1 MTAVEFP
8 ILGTEPL
15 AVELANTLYGAGEA
29 RIDFLPDAR
38 RVGEWFARVSERH
51 GVAVPMGPHAAR
63 VRMLRDCVHA
73 LLSAAVEGRVPD
85 AAPVRRVN
93 DFTAAAPTYLWLDWS
108 GGAPASR
115 WASTVT
121 GTVAGPAAVL
131 GSIATCC
138 VELLTGPQAD
148 RVRRCQGPG
157 CSLFFVQNHP
167 RRRWCHPS
175 CGHRDRQARYYRR
188 QHTPGAS

>member
-1 MTAVEFP
+1 MTADEFP

-15 AVELANTLYGAGEA
+15 AVELANTLYGAGES

-38 RVGEWFARVSERH
+38 RVGEWFAQVSGRH
-51 GVAVPMGPHAAR
+51 GVAVAMGPHAAR
-63 VRMLRDCVHA
+63 VRRLRDCVHA

-85 AAPVRRVN
+85 AALVRRVN
-93 DFTAAAPTYLWLDWS
+93 DFTAAAPTYLRLDWS

-115 WASTVT
+115 WADTVT
-121 GTVAGPAAVL
+121 GPAAVL

-157 CSLFFVQNHP
+157 CSLFFVQNHS

>member
-38 RVGEWFARVSERH
+38 RVGEWFAQVSERH

-85 AAPVRRVN
+85 AAQVRRVN

-115 WASTVT
+115 WADTVT
-121 GTVAGPAAVL
+121 GPAAVL

-157 CSLFFVQNHP
+157 CSLFFVHNHP